1 MSNKLESVVFIRLE
15 NPVEDAAV
23 DIEYLTLLLFVDP
36 TADSVVLAGGL
47 FVDVVTV
54 PLPTVDKGIVPVG
67 SNPLDLFRLASGHPE
82 ALLSIYLSIQF
93 LLLLSFL
100 PSVGEKFSGRMTRP
114 VTSRNRTPLK
124 KENTILENLFCSSK
138 LVLDSSSH

>member
-54 PLPTVDKGIVPVG
+54 PPTVDKGIVPVG

-82 ALLSIYLSIQF
+82 ALLSI
-93 LLLLSFL
+93 
-100 PSVGEKFSGRMTRP
+100 
-114 VTSRNRTPLK
+114 
-124 KENTILENLFCSSK
+124 
-138 LVLDSSSH
+138 